1 MSSGPFAF
9 LGVAMIELTVDD
21 GSFQKALRQ
30 LSTKDVAIA
39 ATWAINDTAADVL
52 GKVQANVR
60 DHFDRPTR
68 FTQNAFA
75 VTKKAKPGDLEA
87 VVGER
92 PSVSRRHYLKVQER
106 GGPRAMTATEKLI
119 SMAAPSAMNIR
130 GVLPA
135 DEAKLDAFGNWSG
148 GERNRALSALRA
160 QRDVTTN
167 TTVAS
172 KKRNKKRATYFIP
185 RTGLTPGIYRKDS
198 TGTIGIVAVFT
209 SKVPGYQRRLGFM
222 DGAEE
227 AYRSH
232 LPLHLRR
239 TLARMAEKRG
249 LGPSGPSGAR
259 G

>member
-1 MSSGPFAF
+1 M
-9 LGVAMIELTVDD
+9 MIELTLDD
-21 GSFQKALRQ
+21 GGFQKALRQ
-30 LSTKDVAIA
+30 LATKDVAIA

-60 DHFDRPTR
+60 ERFDRPTR

-75 VTKKAKPGDLEA
+75 VVKKARPNELEA

-92 PSVSRRHYLKVQER
+92 PSVSQRHYLKVQER
-106 GGPRAMTATEKLI
+106 GGQRGMTGTEKLI
-119 SMAAPSAMNIR
+119 SLATPTNMDIR

-135 DEAKLDAFGNWSG
+135 DEAKLDAFGNWSS
-148 GERNRALSALRA
+148 GERNRALSAIRA
-160 QRDVTTN
+160 QRDVTAN
-167 TTVAS
+167 TTIAS
-172 KKRNKKRATYFIP
+172 KKRHKTRATYFIP

-198 TGTIGIVAVFT
+198 TGAIGIVAVFT
-209 SKVPGYQRRLGFM
+209 SKVPTYRRRLGFM

-227 AYRSH
+227 AYRTR

-249 LGPSGPSGAR
+249 LGPSGPDSAR